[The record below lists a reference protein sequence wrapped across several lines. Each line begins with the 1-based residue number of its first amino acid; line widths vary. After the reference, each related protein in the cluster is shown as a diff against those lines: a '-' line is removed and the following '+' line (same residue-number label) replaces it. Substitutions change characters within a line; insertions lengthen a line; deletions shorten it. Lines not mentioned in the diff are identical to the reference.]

1 MFKRILIANRGE
13 IALRIIRACK
23 ELGIETVVV
32 FSKEDEES
40 LPVRFADEA
49 ICIGPRDPAESYLNV
64 PRIISAAEVAGVDAI
79 HPGYGFLAENEQFA
93 EICRSSGVE
102 FIGPPHEVIKKLGD
116 KVEARNTLAEAGIPV
131 IPGSDGVVKD
141 KKEARKV
148 ISQIGYPVI
157 LKAAL
162 GGGGRG
168 MRVVREEKELDS
180 LFDLAQQEAKSSFG
194 KPDLY
199 IEKYFN
205 RARHI
210 EFQILA
216 DKFGKVLHLGER
228 DCSIQRRHQKLMEES
243 PSLILDDSLR
253 RQMGKAAVKVAEEL
267 GYVGVGTVEFL
278 VDEEKRFYFMEVNT
292 RLQVEHPVTEMVTGR
307 DLVKDQILIAA
318 GERLSYDQ
326 EDIRIEG
333 SAIECRINAEDPE
346 KNFAPSPGKITALHL
361 PGGPGVRVDTHI
373 FSGYFVPSAYDS
385 LLAKLITW
393 GRDRREAMGRMKR
406 ALEEFVIEGI
416 KTTIPFH
423 QHIIEDERFQKG
435 QFYTS
440 FVEKELMMGKGGKV
454 EGGKGL

>member
-1 MFKRILIANRGE
+1 LFKRILVANRGE

-64 PRIISAAEVAGVDAI
+64 SRIISAAEVAGVDAI

-116 KVEARNTLAEAGIPV
+116 KVEARNTLARAGIPV

-141 KKEARKV
+141 KGKAREV

-278 VDEEKRFYFMEVNT
+278 VDEEKGFYFMEVNT
-292 RLQVEHPVTEMVTGR
+292 RLQVEHPVTEMVTGK

-326 EDIRIEG
+326 EDIRIKG

-393 GRDRREAMGRMKR
+393 GKDRKEAMGRMKR

-423 QHIIEDERFQKG
+423 QRIIEDERFQKG

-440 FVEKELMMGKGGKV
+440 FVEEELMMGKGGKV